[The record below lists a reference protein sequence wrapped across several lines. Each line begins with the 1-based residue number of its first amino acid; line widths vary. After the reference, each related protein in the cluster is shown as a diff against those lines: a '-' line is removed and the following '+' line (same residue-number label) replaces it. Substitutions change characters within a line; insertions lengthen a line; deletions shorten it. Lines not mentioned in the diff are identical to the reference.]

1 MKKKRSVTKRVL
13 AFVLAFAMM
22 FTAMSWEGV
31 GMMVAKADTTPVTF
45 YYYYEG
51 DRTLALT
58 TWCWNKVTPPNT
70 TWIGKKTDTT
80 DYYGVERVQGTN
92 WYKISLTYNP
102 DSSATGDT
110 GFELAE
116 VSVTEQ
122 VVTVEKKLEKFD
134 PQWENTEIFGKIFD
148 GSITNPA
155 YKDSE
160 LKSYE
165 EWNKSEEPEEPT
177 IPEGDVANGD
187 FENDLDGW
195 TKNRDTNS

>member
-1 MKKKRSVTKRVL
+1 M
-13 AFVLAFAMM
+13 
-22 FTAMSWEGV
+22 
-31 GMMVAKADTTPVTF
+31 
-45 YYYYEG
+45 
-51 DRTLALT
+51 
-58 TWCWNKVTPPNT
+58 
-70 TWIGKKTDTT
+70 
-80 DYYGVERVQGTN
+80 
-92 WYKISLTYNP
+92 
-102 DSSATGDT
+102 
-110 GFELAE
+110 
-116 VSVTEQ
+116 
-122 VVTVEKKLEKFD
+122 EKFD

-177 IPEGDVANGD
+177 IPKGDVANGD